1 MRSRA
6 NLPVFIAY
14 VVIGLLATA
23 FLAAQ
28 MGDMAQAEAAANTI
42 TPMRKIRRRP

>member
-6 NLPVFIAY
+6 NLPVLIAY
-14 VVIGLLATA
+14 VLVGLLATA

-28 MGDMAQAEAAANTI
+28 MGGEFTFGGYA
-42 TPMRKIRRRP
+42 